1 MSHDF
6 KNLGFIWGIR
16 AFEPLGAQRSTGF
29 STLSTLST
37 EGCVHNCPLFSFFG
51 KIFGIVISY
60 PIGDLILLVTNV
72 PQHAGCIF
80 HPGL

>member
-37 EGCVHNCPLFSFFG
+37 EGCVHNYPLFSFFG
-51 KIFGIVISY
+51 
-60 PIGDLILLVTNV
+60 
-72 PQHAGCIF
+72 GCVMMMTRLTANIPRGARRIHGTLF
-80 HPGL
+80 